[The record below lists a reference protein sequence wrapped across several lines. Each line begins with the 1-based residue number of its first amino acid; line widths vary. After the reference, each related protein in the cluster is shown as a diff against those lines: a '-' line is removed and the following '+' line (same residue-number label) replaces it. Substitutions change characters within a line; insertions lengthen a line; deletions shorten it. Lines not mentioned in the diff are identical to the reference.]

1 MLQKNLLEKK
11 TDISSCE
18 INIGSCSGVNMC
30 HKLGHIDFWDTTFA
44 FVLRHDIVS
53 AFIPAR
59 TKYEL
64 KTRGLSDMA
73 AGRRDSHC
81 VRQMWRVEQ
90 RTVKTCHFPYT
101 RECKLLGLLT
111 SRLKTKD

>member
-1 MLQKNLLEKK
+1 
-11 TDISSCE
+11 
-18 INIGSCSGVNMC
+18 MC

-64 KTRGLSDMA
+64 KTRGLSDTS
-73 AGRRDSHC
+73 AGRRDSQDAPL
-81 VRQMWRVEQ
+81 RETDVER
-90 RTVKTCHFPYT
+90 RTKNRKDLFVTF
-101 RECKLLGLLT
+101 LT
-111 SRLKTKD
+111 LASVNC

>member
-1 MLQKNLLEKK
+1 MLQQNLLKKK

-30 HKLGHIDFWDTTFA
+30 YKLGHIDFWDTTFA

-53 AFIPAR
+53 AFVPAR

-73 AGRRDSHC
+73 AGRRDSQDAPLYETD
-81 VRQMWRVEQ
+81 VARR
-90 RTVKTCHFPYT
+90 
-101 RECKLLGLLT
+101 
-111 SRLKTKD
+111 TKDRKDLSLSSHSRA